1 MKKKY
6 KVYFDKRHTI
16 STIVEAESIEEADEI
31 AEENFDKLSWKEV
44 DGSEYTEN
52 LYDTKLEQKI
62 EQLKKINKIKETY
75 EETFDSNYLTSS
87 KKNIDKYNNDEIVER
102 LKKYIELLKEN
113 INELYDSEKIKMCS
127 DNSEFDIIETIE
139 QIRDNLITQV
149 LKKQ

>member
-52 LYDTKLEQKI
+52 LYDTKLEQEI
-62 EQLKKINKIKETY
+62 EQLKN
-75 EETFDSNYLTSS
+75 
-87 KKNIDKYNNDEIVER
+87 
-102 LKKYIELLKEN
+102 
-113 INELYDSEKIKMCS
+113 
-127 DNSEFDIIETIE
+127 
-139 QIRDNLITQV
+139 Q
-149 LKKQ
+149 